1 MVAHPECCFVPKA
14 AIMNYWASE
23 KYSQVESHRFVLSV
37 PKCPY
42 AAFAAAATA
51 FAAAALLPLCCR
63 FAAALLLC
71 ILLCCI
77 AAVAA
82 ASLMRLLLLLASLRS
97 LVCFSFPP
105 LACLPACL
113 FADSFGS
120 RCAYGKCSF
129 QRTCLLFL
137 CFFKSKRAVPC
148 KRRSAMTF
156 PRLSRGA
163 VPLGLAALGRS
174 AMALC
179 SGCNCYSRKDPQV
192 ACSRME
198 LNANMKLC
206 DPAVTPSHRFLRH
219 L

>member
-1 MVAHPECCFVPKA
+1 MSVCCFCCRC
-14 AIMNYWASE
+14 Y
-23 KYSQVESHRFVLSV
+23 
-37 PKCPY
+37 C
-42 AAFAAAATA
+42 
-51 FAAAALLPLCCR
+51 LCCRR
-63 FAAALLLC
+63 FAAALLLLYC
-71 ILLCCI
+71 FAYCF
-77 AAVAA
+77 AA
-82 ASLMRLLLLLASLRS
+82 LLLLRL
-97 LVCFSFPP
+97 LVWCGCCCFWPAFDRLFVSPFPP